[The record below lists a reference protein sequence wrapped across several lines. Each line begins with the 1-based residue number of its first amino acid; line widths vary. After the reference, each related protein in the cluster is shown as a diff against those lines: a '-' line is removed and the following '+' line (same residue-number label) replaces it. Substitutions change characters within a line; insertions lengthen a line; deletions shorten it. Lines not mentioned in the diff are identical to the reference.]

1 MPRSTKHRPLFFL
14 LVAGFG
20 SAAFA
25 QQPAPEVTTSAS
37 PAAVAKAIPIIDG
50 NYVLSPQDV
59 VEISVFQEDEL
70 GVKARIGEDGTV
82 QMPLLGAVRIGGRT
96 VRQAQAIIEEALK
109 KDYLVAP
116 QVSISVADFAKRR
129 FAVLGQVQK
138 PGTYEL
144 PGNEVLDLMQA
155 IGIAGGYTRSANP
168 GKIIVKRV
176 VQGSEK
182 IFRLNGKEMARGAA
196 ERFRIQ
202 AGDTITVEESFF

>member
-1 MPRSTKHRPLFFL
+1 MPRSSKQLRTLLFL
-14 LVAGFG
+14 LLASFAGSTSAQQ
-20 SAAFA
+20 SAAVSTPTA
-25 QQPAPEVTTSAS
+25 IP
-37 PAAVAKAIPIIDG
+37 VAKAVPVIDG
-50 NYVLSPQDV
+50 NYVLSSQDI

-70 GVKARIGEDGTV
+70 GVKARVGEDGTV
-82 QMPLLGAVRIGGRT
+82 QMPLIGAVRIGGKT

-116 QVSISVADFAKRR
+116 QVSVSIADFAKRR

-144 PGNEVLDLMQA
+144 PGNEAVDLMQA

-168 GKIIVKRV
+168 SKIIVKRV

-182 IFRLNGKEMARGAA
+182 IFRLNGKDMARGGT
-196 ERFRIQ
+196 ERFRVQ